1 MKKQIALLAAL
12 VLAFG
17 APIGTASWHTM
28 GFNAGAQASKGKV
41 TGVVKDNT
49 GEPLIGAMVKV
60 KGTNRATATDI
71 NGFFSIQADPTS

>member
-12 VLAFG
+12 VLACG
-17 APIGTASWHTM
+17 APISTASWQGL
-28 GFNAGAQASKGKV
+28 GFDASAQANKKI

-60 KGTNRATATDI
+60 KGTSRATATDI
-71 NGFFSIQADPTS
+71 NGFF